1 MNYYEILGVSRNAS
15 TEEITAAFKK
25 LVRDL
30 HPDRYDNEDE
40 KKEAERKFKEVT
52 RAFNILKDP
61 VKRREYDK
69 TLASESYSTPKE
81 SKAGSEDYFKK
92 GVMLYKAGDYENAEA
107 YFQSAI
113 VRGMAT
119 PQCYYYLALAQ
130 KHLPRRSKKVVE
142 NLEKAI
148 NLDPLNVKYRMELA
162 DFYLE
167 KGVKSKAVF
176 HYKRVLKIE
185 PNNKK
190 AYEILKSLGVV
201 KSKTFFDKIF
211 KSLFKRG

>member
-15 TEEITAAFKK
+15 TDEITAAFKK

-30 HPDRYDNEDE
+30 HPDRYDDEDE
-40 KKEAERKFKEVT
+40 KREAERKFKEIT

-61 VKRREYDK
+61 EKRREYDK
-69 TLASESYSTPKE
+69 TLGSSAVITKE
-81 SKAGSEDYFKK
+81 NKAGSEDYYKK
-92 GVMLYKAGDYENAEA
+92 GIALYKAGNYENAEA

-119 PQCYYYLALAQ
+119 ANCYYYLALAQ

-167 KGVKSKAVF
+167 KGVKSKAIY

-185 PNNKK
+185 PNNRK

-201 KSKTFFDKIF
+201 KEKGFFNKIF
-211 KSLFKRG
+211 SLFRKG